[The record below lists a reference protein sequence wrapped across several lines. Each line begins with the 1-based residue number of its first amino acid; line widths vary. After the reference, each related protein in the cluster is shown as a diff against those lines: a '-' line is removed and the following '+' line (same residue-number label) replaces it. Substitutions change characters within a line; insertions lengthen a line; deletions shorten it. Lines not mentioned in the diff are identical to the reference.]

1 MPSKSLK
8 QLALNQL
15 RGKWGVAIL
24 IIVVGGI
31 LSSIISSIPTQITR
45 LLYTLAGLPLSVADM
60 LVGESTGAV
69 DEAIL
74 YSFSFADV
82 SISLFIVG
90 TVMLFVTYFISYCAT
105 GIFDFGICSAML
117 KNARSGYM
125 ELNDVF
131 SGFKYF
137 VKCGAMYFLM
147 ALFQFLWSILFI
159 IPGIIAAYR
168 YSAATYILVDSPEL
182 NALDAINRSKELMKG
197 HKMERFVL
205 DLTFLG
211 WAILCVLTCGIG
223 FIWLTPYRQ
232 ATIANFYRN
241 LIGEI

>member
-15 RGKWGVAIL
+15 RGKWGIAIL

-31 LSSIISSIPTQITR
+31 LTSIISSIPTQITR
-45 LLYTLAGLPLSVADM
+45 LLYTLAGLPMSITDVLI
-60 LVGESTGAV
+60 GESSGAV

-82 SISLFIVG
+82 SVALFVVG
-90 TVMLFVTYFISYCAT
+90 TVMLFVAYFISYCAA
-105 GIFDFGICSAML
+105 GIFDFGICGAML
-117 KNARSGYM
+117 KNARTGYM

-131 SGFKYF
+131 AGFKYF

-147 ALFQFLWSILFI
+147 ALFLWSILFI

-168 YSAATYILVDSPEL
+168 YSAATYILVDSPEIS
-182 NALDAINRSKELMKG
+182 ALDAINRSKELMKG

-211 WAILCVLTCGIG
+211 WAILCVITCGIG

>member
-74 YSFSFADV
+74 YSLSFADV

-90 TVMLFVTYFISYCAT
+90 TGMLFVT
-105 GIFDFGICSAML
+105 
-117 KNARSGYM
+117 
-125 ELNDVF
+125 
-131 SGFKYF
+131 
-137 VKCGAMYFLM
+137 
-147 ALFQFLWSILFI
+147 
-159 IPGIIAAYR
+159 
-168 YSAATYILVDSPEL
+168 
-182 NALDAINRSKELMKG
+182 
-197 HKMERFVL
+197 
-205 DLTFLG
+205 
-211 WAILCVLTCGIG
+211 
-223 FIWLTPYRQ
+223 
-232 ATIANFYRN
+232 
-241 LIGEI
+241 